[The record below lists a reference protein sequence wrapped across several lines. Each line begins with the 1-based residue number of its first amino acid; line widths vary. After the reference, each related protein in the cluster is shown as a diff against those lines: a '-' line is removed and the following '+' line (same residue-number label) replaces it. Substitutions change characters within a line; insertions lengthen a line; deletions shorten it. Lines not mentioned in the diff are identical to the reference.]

1 MRDGRGLG
9 VEVFLDLMVVEGCWH
24 VGEGA
29 GGGQRVLT
37 LSTGRTGARQRIV
50 HMSTAWGAASVVC
63 TAPPSPARQG
73 LSLQAFR

>member
-1 MRDGRGLG
+1 
-9 VEVFLDLMVVEGCWH
+9 

-37 LSTGRTGARQRIV
+37 LSTGRAGARQRIV
-50 HMSTAWGAASVVC
+50 HMSTAWGAASVQCAV
-63 TAPPSPARQG
+63 PPSPARQG